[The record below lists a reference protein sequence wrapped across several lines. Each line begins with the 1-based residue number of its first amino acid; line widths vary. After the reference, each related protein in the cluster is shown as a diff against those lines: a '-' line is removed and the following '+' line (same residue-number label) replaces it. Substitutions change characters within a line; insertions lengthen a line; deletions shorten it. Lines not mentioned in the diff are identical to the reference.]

1 MWQVVVI
8 FACQIET
15 NLQMNKVKFADDLVA
30 EGVISAEKAAAIQK
44 AESEQP
50 FSIYWELRSLL
61 YLGITLL
68 SSGLGVVVYENIDSI
83 EHSVIIGVITA
94 ACIGCFYYAFRYRK
108 PFTWGENTQST
119 TLDEFALLSGCLALL
134 TLEGYLQYQYEI
146 FGTRYGLVAFIPAVL
161 FFILAYLFDHRGVL
175 AMAITAFASWVGVN
189 VIPVKMWAEFSFDG
203 QRLIINALWLG
214 GALIAVGYLSELKKL
229 KKHFLF
235 TFFILGGNIA
245 FIAALAGLFT
255 LKFKLIYF
263 LITFGLSF
271 VFILYARLKHSYLY
285 LLMGIIYGYIALSYG
300 IYRIMPDEGFHA
312 FIPIYYMIS
321 AGLII
326 FFLVKIKDIIGS
338 KND

>member
-1 MWQVVVI
+1 
-8 FACQIET
+8 
-15 NLQMNKVKFADDLVA
+15 MNRTTFADDLAVQ
-30 EGVISAEKAAAIQK
+30 GVIAADKAAEIQK
-44 AESEQP
+44 AVSEKP
-50 FSIYWELRSLL
+50 FSIHWELRSLL
-61 YLGITLL
+61 YLGITLT
-68 SSGLGVVVYENIDSI
+68 SSGLGVVVYEHIDSI
-83 EHSVIIGVITA
+83 EHNVIIAALTA
-94 ACIGCFYYAFRYRK
+94 VCIGCFYYAFRYRK
-108 PFTWGENTQST
+108 PFTWGENTQSSA
-119 TLDEFALLSGCLALL
+119 LDDFALLGGCLAFL

-146 FGTRYGLVAFIPAVL
+146 FGTRYSLVAFIPAVL

-175 AMAITAFASWVGVN
+175 TMAITAFASWVGVN
-189 VIPVKMWAEFSFDG
+189 VIPVKMWADFSFDG
-203 QRLIINALWLG
+203 QRLVLNALWLG
-214 GALIAVGYLSELKKL
+214 GALTAVGYLSELKKL

-235 TFFILGGNIA
+235 TYFILGGNMA
-245 FIAALAGLFT
+245 FVAALAGLFT

-263 LITFGLSF
+263 LITAGLSF

-300 IYRIMPDEGFHA
+300 FSRIIPDETFYN